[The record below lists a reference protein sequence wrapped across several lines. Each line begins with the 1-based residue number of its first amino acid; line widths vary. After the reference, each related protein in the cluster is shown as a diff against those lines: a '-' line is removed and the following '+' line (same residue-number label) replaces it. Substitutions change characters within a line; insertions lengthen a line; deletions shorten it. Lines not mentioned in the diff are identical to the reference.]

1 MSGHTRRI
9 QSAARRIGVVDV
21 CADIQTVIQTIR
33 GADIRIRR
41 IDRVCIA
48 IVALNRNAVHRRANN
63 RTADRT
69 GIGCAASGCAV
80 AGAAVAGATIAGCT
94 AASGCAALCGAHI
107 GFGNISGR
115 TIDRN
120 NVPIVRLPD
129 DLQRLS
135 ASETVHK
142 ATARPRLRTYIDIR
156 RRI

>member
-1 MSGHTRRI
+1 M
-9 QSAARRIGVVDV
+9 AKNNVFK
-21 CADIQTVIQTIR
+21 
-33 GADIRIRR
+33 
-41 IDRVCIA
+41 
-48 IVALNRNAVHRRANN
+48 ALA
-63 RTADRT
+63 
-69 GIGCAASGCAV
+69 GLAV
-80 AGAAVAGATIAGCT
+80 AGAAVAGAAIAGCT